1 MFKFFANIFGYVLNF
16 IYSLVNNYGLA
27 IIIFTILLRLILL
40 PMNLKQ
46 QKTMKKTAKIQA
58 KMKEIQDKYSNDPV
72 RLNEEVRNLYAEEHM
87 NPFSGCLSSI
97 LQIIIIISIFYLV
110 SNPLTYMKHI
120 SEKNLKNYTKIVKE
134 ENNGENI
141 NYIEIAIIKSLGKE
155 EKEVY
160 LNMDFLGLDL
170 SDIPSKNYKD
180 PKVFI
185 IPLLYVSTSILSMK
199 LNTAMMEDKKKKEE
213 KDKLVKAEKQEEKL
227 VKVEKENEE
236 EDAMASMNR
245 SMRYM
250 MPIMTVSI
258 ALIAPLGLA
267 LYWFISNLLMILERL
282 FVNKFV
288 KEEE

>member
-1 MFKFFANIFGYVLNF
+1 
-16 IYSLVNNYGLA
+16 
-27 IIIFTILLRLILL
+27 
-40 PMNLKQ
+40 
-46 QKTMKKTAKIQA
+46 
-58 KMKEIQDKYSNDPV
+58 
-72 RLNEEVRNLYAEEHM
+72 
-87 NPFSGCLSSI
+87 
-97 LQIIIIISIFYLV
+97 
-110 SNPLTYMKHI
+110 
-120 SEKNLKNYTKIVKE
+120 
-134 ENNGENI
+134 
-141 NYIEIAIIKSLGKE
+141 
-155 EKEVY
+155 
-160 LNMDFLGLDL
+160 MDFLGLDL

>member
-1 MFKFFANIFGYVLNF
+1 MFKFFAKIFGYVLNF
-16 IYSLVNNYGLA
+16 IYGIVNNYGLA

-40 PMNLKQ
+40 PSNLKQ
-46 QKTMKKTAKIQA
+46 QKTMKKTARIQN

-72 RLNEEVRNLYAEEHM
+72 RLNQEVKDLYAQEQM
-87 NPFSGCLSSI
+87 NPFSSCLSTI
-97 LQIIIIISIFYLV
+97 LQIIIIISMFMLV
-110 SNPLTYMKHI
+110 SNPLTYMKQLSNDKI
-120 SEKNLKNYTKIVKE
+120 KDYTKQVKE
-134 ENNGENI
+134 QNDGENI
-141 NYIEIAIIKSLGKE
+141 NYIEIAIIKSLGKT
-155 EKEVY
+155 EKEVN
-160 LNMDFLGLDL
+160 LNMNFLGLDL
-170 SDIPSKNYKD
+170 SDVPSKNYKD
-180 PKVFI
+180 VKVFI

-199 LNTAMMEDKKKKEE
+199 LTTAMTEKKKKDEII
-213 KDKLVKAEKQEEKL
+213 KAEKEDEKL
-227 VKVEKENEE
+227 VKVEKKTEE
-236 EDAMASMNR
+236 EDAMESMNR